1 MRELRKIPIPLSQ
14 RWRALRVSALPVL
27 VFASAVA
34 GTVYLWNR
42 QLITT
47 QAIGEVYG
55 RRIDLAVQYD
65 GILLDSPY
73 RGWKLY
79 DRVEAGQL
87 LARLD
92 DRPTLALIDTVRKE
106 VEQARGELAAAEEE
120 FRTTQDDREF
130 ERFREAREL
139 AIDIENRKLE
149 IADRKTLL
157 AEDQMELER
166 QRQRTDVVDRLM
178 AKDSRLM
185 SELDT
190 LEIQRLRDVAMQRIK
205 GHQQYIA
212 SAEAL
217 LKSAI
222 ERYNRQ
228 TAPVKADIDRVLGP
242 LRATIDYQMARI
254 RELEVILP
262 ALEVRSPIAGYIVP
276 TTLASNA
283 PVQPI
288 ATIPGQQVRAG
299 TVLFTIAAEEPE
311 YIVSY
316 VRPTQR
322 LQPEVGMTVAVRPRN
337 GKANQVAH
345 AMVDR
350 VGPQVELIPS
360 HQVRDQRVMEW
371 GLPVRIQVP
380 HVLQLRPG
388 ELVDLRFIPD
398 TQPPL
403 PDGQIATRG

>member
-14 RWRALRVSALPVL
+14 RWRTLRVRTLPVL
-27 VFASAVA
+27 VFACAVA

-47 QAIGEVYG
+47 QTVGEVYG

-65 GILLDSPY
+65 GILLDAPY

-87 LARLD
+87 LAKLD

-106 VEQARGELAAAEEE
+106 VDQARGELAAAEEE

-178 AKDSRLM
+178 AKDTRLM

-190 LEIQRLRDVAMQRIK
+190 LEIERLRDVAMERIK

-217 LKSAI
+217 LKSAV

-228 TAPVKADIDRVLGP
+228 TAPVKADIDRVLDP
-242 LRATIDYQMARI
+242 LRATIEYQTARI
-254 RELEVILP
+254 REFEVILP
-262 ALEVRSPIAGYIVP
+262 ALEIRSPISGFIVP

-288 ATIPGQQVRAG
+288 ATMPGQQVRAG

-337 GKANQVAH
+337 GNRVAH
-345 AMVDR
+345 AKIDR
-350 VGPQVELIPS
+350 IGPQVELVPS
-360 HQVRDQRVMEW
+360 HQIRDQRVMEW

-380 HVLQLRPG
+380 RVLQLRPG

-398 TQPPL
+398 QQPPP
-403 PDGQIATRG
+403 PDDQIATRG